1 MGLAHFP
8 PGCYNGDMKLTAR
21 KTQYALT
28 AVTQALASLRAYG
41 DLPPPDAREDVLEAR
56 AQLLHALPEASLSR
70 EQLAALA
77 YLIDGRDAAL
87 MAYFSGASPRQAR
100 QLFRETLALLDFS
113 SQAQLL
119 LRLGELRA
127 GGRDGFAGFFE
138 EYGLTS
144 REREVFTLL
153 LTTGGAQKHIAG
165 QLDLSADTVKFH
177 VKNIYRKLGVQ
188 SRAELEAK
196 VHRAA
201 NR

>member
-1 MGLAHFP
+1 
-8 PGCYNGDMKLTAR
+8 MKLKTS

-28 AVTQALASLRAYG
+28 AVTQALAFLRAYG

-56 AQLLHALPEASLSR
+56 AQLLRALPEASLSQ

-77 YLIDGRDAAL
+77 YLVDGRDAAL
-87 MAYFSGASPRQAR
+87 LAYFSGASPRRAQ
-100 QLFRETLALLDFS
+100 QLFGETLALLDFP

-127 GGRDGFAGFFE
+127 GGDGFAGFFE
-138 EYGLTS
+138 EYGLTA

-196 VHRAA
+196 VHRTA